1 VVPAPGGNSTRWRL
15 GPGEAKALARALPKL
30 PGADEELA
38 PVTVDLGR
46 PVAVR
51 ARAGGQGR
59 PGELLLPASAV
70 EGQAVKFVTD
80 RQYLARAL
88 KLGFDSFQ
96 VPGPGRPVACR
107 DGRRT
112 YVWMTLDQ
120 TPVPPHPS
128 PARVD
133 RAGAPR
139 LAGGRATTTCPA
151 GPRRRRDTPRVAA
164 ASAVGR
170 LALWAAGLR
179 NLAGLVR
186 EHRRREREG

>member
-1 VVPAPGGNSTRWRL
+1 
-15 GPGEAKALARALPKL
+15 
-30 PGADEELA
+30 
-38 PVTVDLGR
+38 VDLGR

-59 PGELLLPASAV
+59 PAELPLPASAV
-70 EGQAVKFVTD
+70 EGKAVKFVTD

-88 KLGFDSFQ
+88 RLGFDTFE
-96 VPGPGRPVACR
+96 VLGPGRPVACR

-120 TPVPPHPS
+120 TAVPPHPS
-128 PARVD
+128 PARAD

-139 LAGGRATTTCPA
+139 PA
-151 GPRRRRDTPRVAA
+151 GRPPAAPRRAGPWPRRRGAQPAA
-164 ASAVGR
+164 AVSAVGR
-170 LALWAAGLR
+170 LTLWAAGLR

-186 EHRRREREG
+186 EHRRRERGG